1 MLPVVKGS
9 ATDLATAMRS
19 VKVSTGDA
27 SPGAMGGFLKFDF
40 KDGSFSFGRDG
51 DDVTGDRA
59 IINVRSLSHGWK
71 LWAGG
76 KFTQTFVSI
85 IDPLPTAPESVDGKF
100 PSEARAFAGA
110 FYDDGAPGEQFTF
123 ETNSYGGRKSVND
136 LIVKIMERANSN
148 PAYMFPVVELHGQ
161 SYKNVK
167 HGTTIFNPVFEVV
180 AWANEDGAIEG
191 MGRIEAKA
199 EVEVEPEAPAP
210 ARRRRVVT

>member
-9 ATDLATAMRS
+9 ATDLASAMRA

-27 SPGAMGGFLKFDF
+27 TPGALGGFLKFDF

-51 DDVTGDRA
+51 DDVSKDQA

-76 KFTQTFVSI
+76 KFTQNFVSI
-85 IDPLPTAPESVDGKF
+85 IDPLPEAPQPVDGKY

-110 FYDDGAPGEQFTF
+110 FFDDGKPGEQFTF
-123 ETNSYGGRKSVND
+123 ETNSYGGRKAAND

-148 PAYMFPVVELHGQ
+148 PAFMFPVVCFDAE
-161 SYKNVK
+161 SYKNQK
-167 HGTTIFNPVFEVV
+167 HGTTIFNPVFTVV
-180 AWANEDGAIEG
+180 DWANEDGALERTA
-191 MGRIEAKA
+191 RIAPKEAQ
-199 EVEVEPEAPAP
+199 VEPEAPAP
-210 ARRRRVVT
+210 VRRRRVAT